1 MSVRSRP
8 LWFEGQLVRPQ
19 HLQQTQ
25 RWTEAL
31 VEDRVQSA
39 FPRAWGL
46 HSLRLDAAMLA
57 LGKIAIEACRA
68 VMPDGTAV
76 DAPVGTPSIEPL
88 TIPPGT
94 SGRVVKLAIPARAGD
109 GLEVGDTSHRFLSQQ
124 QDVRN
129 ATGSGISAQITV
141 GLPNVRLMLAGEPEN
156 ELITL
161 PIARIVRLDAAGVV
175 VLDTEFMPPALRL
188 GAHPGFLAVARE
200 IEGMLAGRGTVLAQ
214 RVDPSRT
221 TSDLA
226 GMVDFMLLTVI
237 NTHEPVFHA
246 LANDDLA
253 PPYDLYR
260 EALRLAGALSTFGRQ
275 SRRPPA
281 MPPWQ
286 HEDPAPGLA
295 QLVRIIR
302 EVLASLSVDTAI
314 ALPLQLRGQG
324 AWVSPITD
332 RSLLSHATFI
342 LAVRAAID
350 TERLRATFPAQAKIG
365 PAELIVD
372 LVKLQLPG
380 IPLRPAPVAPRE
392 IPYRTGTVY
401 FELDRNTEMWRQL
414 QTSPAFVIHSGAD
427 IPGLALEFWAIRR
440 D

>member
-19 HLQQTQ
+19 HLQQSQ

-31 VEDRVQSA
+31 VEDRLQSV

-46 HSLRLDAAMLA
+46 HTLRLDPAMLA

-68 VMPDGTAV
+68 VLPDGTVV
-76 DAPVGTPSIEPL
+76 DAPAAAPSIEPL
-88 TIPPGT
+88 TVPPGT
-94 SGRVVKLAIPARAGD
+94 GGRVVKLALKARAGD
-109 GLEVGDTSHRFLSQQ
+109 GLEVGDTSHRFLSQT

-129 ATGSGISAQITV
+129 ATGSGISAQIMV
-141 GLPNVRLMLAGEPEN
+141 GLPNVRLVLDGEPEN
-156 ELITL
+156 EFVTL
-161 PIARIVRLDAAGVV
+161 PIARVVRLDASGA
-175 VLDTEFMPPALRL
+175 VLLDSDFVPPALRL

-200 IEGMLAGRGTVLAQ
+200 IEGMLAGRGTMLAQ
-214 RVDPSRT
+214 RIDPSRT

-237 NTHEPVFHA
+237 NTHEPTFHA
-246 LANDDLA
+246 LANDELA
-253 PPYDLYR
+253 APYDLYR

-275 SRRPPA
+275 GRRPPA
-281 MPPWQ
+281 MPAWR
-286 HEDPAPGLA
+286 HEDPGPPLA
-295 QLVRIIR
+295 HLVRIIR
-302 EVLASLSVDTAI
+302 EVLAALSVDTAI

-332 RSLLSHATFI
+332 RTLLTGATFI
-342 LAVRAAID
+342 LAVRAASD
-350 TERLRATFPAQAKIG
+350 PERLRATFPAQAKIG

-401 FELDRNTEMWRQL
+401 FELDRNADMWRQL